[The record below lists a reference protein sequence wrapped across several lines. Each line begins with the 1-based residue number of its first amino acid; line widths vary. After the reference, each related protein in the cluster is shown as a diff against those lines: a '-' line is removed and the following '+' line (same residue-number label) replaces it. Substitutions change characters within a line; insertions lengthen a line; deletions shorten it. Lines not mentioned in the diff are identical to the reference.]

1 LRNENLEHIVIEA
14 NFVAAFLSLIVL
26 FTGCVTARIEQSR
39 QNVAGLNDGESV
51 VILPRRQHNREGPED
66 SFIACLNSKL
76 KRGRKSVRVFPE
88 QDFLDNL
95 FPWFEPRIAP
105 ATPDKLVEILARPGV
120 TERLLDTRVRYLVW
134 VVGDTDNV
142 GSGGALSCVVGPA
155 GGGCFGLAWWEK
167 DSEYE
172 VSIWDLRNAE
182 SVGTI
187 SADVSGTSYLPALIL
202 PIPLIAR
209 TESTACKELA
219 QQLKE
224 LMGTT
229 KIRK

>member
-1 LRNENLEHIVIEA
+1 LRIENFEHIVSAA
-14 NFVAAFLSLIVL
+14 NLVAALVPLIVL

-39 QNVAGLNDGESV
+39 YNVAGLNDGESV
-51 VILPRRQHNREGPED
+51 VVLPRRQHNREDPED

-76 KRGRKSVRVFPE
+76 ERGRKSVSVFPE
-88 QDFLDNL
+88 QKFLDNL

-105 ATPDKLVEILARPGV
+105 ATPDKLVEILTRPGV
-120 TERLLDTRVRYLVW
+120 NERLMDTRVRYLVW
-134 VVGDTDNV
+134 VDGDTDNV
-142 GSGGALSCVVGPA
+142 DSGGAISCAVGP
-155 GGGCFGLAWWEK
+155 GVGGCFGLAWWEK

-209 TESTACKELA
+209 TESAACKELA
-219 QQLKE
+219 LQLKE

-229 KIRK
+229 KIR

>member
-1 LRNENLEHIVIEA
+1 LRNENFGHIVNAA
-14 NFVAAFLSLIVL
+14 NLVAALLSLIVL
-26 FTGCVTARIEQSR
+26 LTGCVTARIEQSR
-39 QNVAGLNDGESV
+39 HKVAGLNDGESV
-51 VILPRRQHNREGPED
+51 VVLPRRQNNREDPED
-66 SFIACLNSKL
+66 SFITCLNSKL
-76 KRGRKSVRVFPE
+76 GRGSKSVRVFPE
-88 QDFLDNL
+88 QKFLDNL

-105 ATPDKLVEILARPGV
+105 VTPDKLVEILTRPGV
-120 TERLLDTRVRYLVW
+120 TERLMDTRVRYLVW
-134 VVGDTDNV
+134 VDGDTDNV
-142 GSGGALSCVVGPA
+142 DSGGAISCAVGPV

-172 VSIWDLRNAE
+172 VSIWDLRNLE

-209 TESTACKELA
+209 TESAACKELA

-224 LMGTT
+224 LIGST
-229 KIRK
+229 KIR